1 MTIGIVLVSH
11 VAELAQGIA
20 NLIQQVA
27 PDVPLTLAG
36 GTADGGVGTDAAKIT
51 QAVDDNPGDELMV
64 FYDLGSAK
72 MTLDLVAEMS
82 TRAIYR
88 YDTAFV
94 ESAYSAAAL
103 AQAGVGRLEIEAQ
116 LKPLRIK

>member
-11 VAELAQGIA
+11 VTELAQGIA
-20 NLIQQVA
+20 KLIQQVA

-36 GTADGGVGTDAAKIT
+36 GTADNGVGTDAAKIT
-51 QAVDDNPGDELMV
+51 QAIDANSGDELMV

-82 TRAIYR
+82 SRVIQR

-103 AQAGVGRLEIEAQ
+103 AQAGVGRSEIETQ
-116 LKPLRIK
+116 LKPLTIK